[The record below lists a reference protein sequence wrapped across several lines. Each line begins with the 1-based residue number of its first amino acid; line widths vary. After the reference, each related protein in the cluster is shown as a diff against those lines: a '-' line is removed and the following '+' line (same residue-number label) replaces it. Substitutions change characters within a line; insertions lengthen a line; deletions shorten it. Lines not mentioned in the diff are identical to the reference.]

1 MAYKLI
7 AIDLDDTLL
16 DSTLHIPARVRESID
31 KAVDL
36 GIYIVLCTGR
46 ILKGSRRFYDELG
59 LKTAMITTG
68 GAEIYDEDGKC
79 IYSRNVDPAVVR
91 EIIAFA
97 QESGVHFQVYIG
109 GSLVYRQKNK
119 YLEGYETAN
128 GIKGNEMPNLLELDE
143 IHTPKVLLISDPERM
158 DGLQAAARQK
168 FPALNVNR
176 SKPTY
181 LEFSSPGV
189 SKGDA
194 LKFVAQ
200 YYGIQEAET
209 IAIGDAEIDIPMI
222 KAAGLGVAVANA
234 TSITKQA
241 ADYICPT
248 NDEGGVADVI
258 EKFVLEAQNENQ
270 AQN

>member
-16 DSTLHIPARVRESID
+16 DSSLHIPDRVRNAID

-68 GAEIYDEDGKC
+68 GAEIYDEDGEC
-79 IYSRNVDPAVVR
+79 IYSKNVDPAVVK

-97 QESGVHFQVYIG
+97 QENGVHFQVYIG
-109 GSLVYRQKNK
+109 GDLVYHEKNK
-119 YLEGYETAN
+119 YLEGYETIN
-128 GIKGNEMPNLLELDE
+128 GFKGVQMPGLLELNE
-143 IHTPKVLLISDPERM
+143 IHTPKVLLITDPERM
-158 DGLQAAARQK
+158 DGLQTAAKQK
-168 FPALNVNR
+168 FPKLTITR

-181 LEFSSPGV
+181 LEISSPGV

-222 KAAGLGVAVANA
+222 KVAGLGVAVANA
-234 TSITKQA
+234 APITKKA
-241 ADYICPT
+241 ARYICPS
-248 NDEGGVADVI
+248 NNEGGVADVI
-258 EKFVLEAQNENQ
+258 DKFILEAQNENQ
-270 AQN
+270 AQD